1 MKAKRRKTQP
11 SSPRSS
17 RPQAGKKA
25 SQRADARTTQPARRA
40 AAGATRPARRDGS
53 RAAPGRGAKR
63 RDTAPDVHLNLNV
76 RGMRPSATVAINE
89 RCDAL
94 RDRGRQ
100 VFKLGL
106 GQSPFPVARP
116 VIEEL
121 KANAHQKAYLPVQ
134 GLATLREAVADYHRR
149 SQGIQATAEN
159 VLIGP
164 GSKELMF
171 LLQLVYYGDLVIPTP
186 AWVSYAPQAHIIGR
200 QVKWLHTHAADGWR
214 LMPDQ
219 LAEHCAQDPDR
230 PRIVILN
237 YPSNPTG
244 GTYTPGELQG
254 LAAVAR
260 RHRVVLLSDEIYG
273 ELHYKGQHV
282 SLARYYPEGTI
293 VSAGLSKWCGAG
305 GWRLGTFAFPR
316 SLGWLLE
323 AMAAV
328 ASETYT
334 STSAPIQYAAVRA
347 FQGGMRIERYLWYS
361 RRILAALAAWV
372 VERLQSAG
380 LHLEPPSGAFY
391 VFPDFGPHRAALAA
405 RGIATSAQ
413 LCARLLD
420 DTGVAIL
427 PGSDF
432 GRTPDELTARIAF
445 VDFDGARAL
454 AAAEVLPASTP
465 LDLDFLQTHCANV
478 LAAIDRL
485 VAWLD
490 A

>member
-1 MKAKRRKTQP
+1 MSGKPARPRAGSKAKT
-11 SSPRSS
+11 
-17 RPQAGKKA
+17 
-25 SQRADARTTQPARRA
+25 PARRA
-40 AAGATRPARRDGS
+40 GVGSATGERQVKAPAIRVRRPRPARD
-53 RAAPGRGAKR
+53 AAPE
-63 RDTAPDVHLNLNV
+63 VHLNLNV
-76 RGMRPSATVAINE
+76 RGMHPSATVAINE

-94 RDRGRQ
+94 LERGQQ

-121 KANAHQKAYLPVQ
+121 KANAHQKAYLPVK
-134 GLATLREAVADYHRR
+134 GLQTLREAVADYHRR
-149 SQGIQATAEN
+149 SQGIQITAEH

-200 QVKWLHTHAADGWR
+200 QVQWLHTRAADGWR
-214 LMPDQ
+214 LMSDQ

-244 GTYTPGELQG
+244 GTYSRAELQA

-273 ELHYKGQHV
+273 ELHYKGQHL

-305 GWRLGTFAFPR
+305 GWRLGTFAFPS
-316 SLGWLLE
+316 SLEWLLD

-334 STSAPIQYAAVRA
+334 STSSPIQYAAVRA

-361 RRILAALAAWV
+361 RRILQALACWV
-372 VERLQSAG
+372 VERLHAVG
-380 LHLEPPSGAFY
+380 LRVEPPSGAFY
-391 VFPDFGPHRAALAA
+391 VFPDFGSHRAALAA
-405 RGIATSAQ
+405 RGITTSLQ
-413 LCARLLD
+413 LCERLLE

-432 GRTPDELTARIAF
+432 GRSPDELTARIAF
-445 VDFDGARAL
+445 VDFDGSRAL
-454 AAAEVLPASTP
+454 AAAEVLPADAN
-465 LDLDFLQTHCANV
+465 LGEEFLHTHCGNV
-478 LAAIDRL
+478 LTAIDRL
-485 VAWLD
+485 ADWIG